1 MAGLERHLRSHLGAV
16 DQRAEA
22 MSSLALGIQ
31 RQAGGD
37 AAERPRSQEGG
48 VNLLKKADPRYLIYK
63 TQTLPE

>member
-22 MSSLALGIQ
+22 KSSLTLGIQ

-37 AAERPRSQEGG
+37 AAERPGRGG
-48 VNLLKKADPRYLIYK
+48 APGMPGHKF
-63 TQTLPE
+63 PEEKRL

>member
-37 AAERPRSQEGG
+37 AAERPGRGG
-48 VNLLKKADPRYLIYK
+48 ALGMPGYK
-63 TQTLPE
+63 FPEEKRL